1 MNPDF
6 LVRLYCLLVIGMCL
20 AFGYWLV
27 AGDDDWT

>member
-1 MNPDF
+1 
-6 LVRLYCLLVIGMCL
+6 VRLYCLLVIGMCL

>member
-6 LVRLYCLLVIGMCL
+6 LARLYCLLVIATCL
-20 AFGYWLV
+20 ALGYWLV